1 MMTFAIALFVSFG
14 LALANF
20 AYQGMSGQNWSLAME
35 RTWFQTAACLT
46 LAFVDFAIRRSVGG
60 A

>member
-1 MMTFAIALFVSFG
+1 MTFATALLVSCA
-14 LALANF
+14 LALLNF
-20 AYQGMSGQNWSLAME
+20 AYQGMNGRDWNLAME

-46 LAFVDFAIRRSVGG
+46 LAFVDFSIRRSVGG